1 MSGTGM
7 WTRSGAGVAVTDAVA
22 AGTTAGAG
30 DDGDSSWTRRRGGRR
45 GGH

>member
-7 WTRSGAGVAVTDAVA
+7 WTGAGAGAVVTGAVVT
-22 AGTTAGAG
+22 GTTAGAG